1 MYRCTHDM
9 PGDLRGKFLHR
20 AVTRL
25 SPLVSGMYGN
35 KVIPENAQTS
45 GDFPRWVRQKNFIGC
60 GSGRFAIGPPNII
73 CIYIHIIY
81 CIYIHIQSHT
91 FLYPQTKS
99 WFRGLALDLLFMA
112 WGLCFAQVRIIS
124 CCNPYRKRRN
134 KDTTGMVKKYPW
146 GNSNLEWRMVGEW

>member
-1 MYRCTHDM
+1 M

-45 GDFPRWVRQKNFIGC
+45 GDFPRWVRRKNFIGC

-73 CIYIHIIY
+73 CIYIYIIY
-81 CIYIHIQSHT
+81 IYYILYIHTHT
-91 FLYPQTKS
+91 VTY
-99 WFRGLALDLLFMA
+99 
-112 WGLCFAQVRIIS
+112 IS
-124 CCNPYRKRRN
+124 ISPNEIL
-134 KDTTGMVKKYPW
+134 V
-146 GNSNLEWRMVGEW
+146 